1 MPMVLRNLLILLAII
16 GIAATS
22 MLYWKIHAQAP
33 KIEPVVKPAA
43 NPFTDAVAASGI
55 VEAVSN
61 NISIGTPVSGIIK
74 DVYVKVS
81 DPVEKG
87 AKLFS
92 LDDRDLLGQLYVQEA
107 NVAVA
112 EATMKKLQDQLDR
125 LKAVQDPRA
134 VSQDE
139 VSTRQN
145 EVFVAKAQLE
155 QAKAQVEQTKL
166 LLDRITVTAPKNGVI
181 LKSDLR
187 PGEFVQASAGTA
199 VMVLGELKALQIR
212 VDVDEQNA
220 SRIQG
225 TQPAVAFPKNNTTY
239 KIPLKFVRI
248 EPFVIPK
255 KSLTGD
261 STERV
266 DTRVLQIIYKFPTEQ
281 DIPIYVGQQMDV
293 FIDTSNNP

>member
-1 MPMVLRNLLILLAII
+1 MVLRNILIALAIV
-16 GIAATS
+16 GLVATS
-22 MLYWKIHAQAP
+22 FLYLKIHAQAP
-33 KIEPVVKPAA
+33 KVEPIVKPAA
-43 NPFTDAVAASGI
+43 NPFSEAVAASGI

-74 DVYVKVS
+74 DIYVKVS

-87 AKLFS
+87 ARLFS
-92 LDDRDLLGQLYVQEA
+92 LDDRELLGQLYVQEA

-112 EATMKKLQDQLDR
+112 EATVKKLQDQLDR
-125 LKAVQDPRA
+125 LLAVQDTRA
-134 VSQDE
+134 VSKDE
-139 VSTRQN
+139 VNTRQN
-145 EVFVAKAQLE
+145 EVLVAKAQLE
-155 QAKAQVEQTKL
+155 QAKSQVVQTKL
-166 LLDRITVTAPKNGVI
+166 LLERITVTAPKNGVI
-181 LKSDLR
+181 LKSDIR
-187 PGEFVQASAGTA
+187 PGEFVQASANTA
-199 VMVLGELKALQIR
+199 VMVLGELRALQIR

-220 SRIQG
+220 SRISG

-239 KIPLKFVRI
+239 KIPLQFVRI

-281 DIPIYVGQQMDV
+281 EMPIYVGQQMDV
-293 FIDTSNNP
+293 FIDTSNKK